1 MFDFAHRR
9 DSRSWALNSPGA
21 VTTDPASYPA
31 TMLRRS
37 LALAS
42 TLAGLPLA
50 ACIDPSAGETD
61 AASNAGTA
69 APITEGSTAPTGTG
83 EPTTGEV
90 VPAVDWPTLECD
102 PLVPTYCGFPFPSNV
117 FTAPDPATPTGR
129 RLALSEALIPDS
141 KNIAPAQPD
150 PWNRSDGFSAGLAVM
165 SHLPG
170 ATLTVLPGP
179 WTLEDSLAA
188 DSPTV
193 LIDADSGER
202 IAHFAELDM
211 SHADDM
217 RRAFMIRPVVPLADG
232 RRYIAA
238 IRGVVDEGG
247 AALPPSPAFKALRDG
262 HSFADDPSIDARRGL
277 YADIFLRLADAGVA
291 RDDLQLAWDFTTA
304 SRENN
309 TAGLLKM
316 RDEGL
321 AWAGDDGP
329 PYTLTL
335 VDAEHPDP
343 RVGLYVEGT
352 MTVPLYLDQPDPGA
366 HLILGNDGLPA
377 QFGTAEFD
385 FTVVIPQ
392 RAFTA
397 PVTPLQYGHGLLGSG
412 REEIQ
417 YDYRVEFADT
427 YGYALFAVD
436 WIGMAQDDYVP
447 IANFVNDG
455 DLEQF
460 ATLVDRLHQGI
471 LNSLLAMRLVSGALV
486 DDPMLQPMGQ
496 PLIDPSERYYHGNS
510 QGGIFGSTY
519 MALSTDV
526 ERGMLGVPGQPYS
539 LLLNRSKDF
548 AEFFVLLTGASPDG
562 LDRHMVLALFQLLW
576 DHTEPT
582 AYRKYIRSDNLPGSP
597 PKEVLIE
604 VAIGDHQVSTL
615 GAHIMARA
623 IGGVANIAP
632 ENRAIWGIDS
642 AAGPYTGSALVAYDF
657 GLAPA
662 PTTNIP
668 PSDGEDPHGKPRKL
682 PGAAQMLDQFLRTG
696 VVETFCDGVCD
707 PE

>member
-1 MFDFAHRR
+1 MHRLSLVLAHG
-9 DSRSWALNSPGA
+9 SA
-21 VTTDPASYPA
+21 V
-31 TMLRRS
+31 
-37 LALAS
+37 LALAGCPS
-42 TLAGLPLA
+42 PTASDTDSDSGTTTLA
-50 ACIDPSAGETD
+50 ST
-61 AASNAGTA
+61 
-69 APITEGSTAPTGTG
+69 GSTTDSA
-83 EPTTGEV
+83 PTTGLSDSTTGGVE
-90 VPAVDWPTLECD
+90 PEVDWPTLECD
-102 PLVPTYCGFPFPSNV
+102 PLVPSYCGFPFPSNV
-117 FTAPDPATPTGR
+117 FTVADPATPTGR
-129 RLALSEALIPDS
+129 RLALNETLLPDS
-141 KNIAPAQPD
+141 QNSAPAGPD
-150 PWNRSDGFSAGLAVM
+150 PWNRSDGFSPGLAVM
-165 SHLPG
+165 AHLPG
-170 ATLTVLPGP
+170 ATITGLPGP
-179 WTLEDSLAA
+179 WTIERSLAA
-188 DSPTV
+188 DSPTI
-193 LIDADSGER
+193 LLDADTGER

-211 SHADDM
+211 SHADDA
-217 RRAFMIRPVVPLADG
+217 RRTFMIRPVVRLADNH
-232 RRYIAA
+232 RYIAA
-238 IRGVVDEGG
+238 IRDVVDPQG
-247 AALPPSPAFKALRDG
+247 AALAPSPAFKALRDG
-262 HSFADDPSIDARRGL
+262 EPSDEPSVDARRGL
-277 YADIFLRLADAGVA
+277 YADIFARLGDAGVA

-321 AWAGDDGP
+321 EWAGEDGP
-329 PYTLTL
+329 PYTITL

-343 RVGLYVEGT
+343 RVGLYVEGL
-352 MTVPLYLDQPDPGA
+352 MTVPLFVNDPGPGA
-366 HLILGNDGLPA
+366 NLILGNDGLPA
-377 QFGTAEFD
+377 LFGTADYEF
-385 FTVVIPQ
+385 TIVIPQ
-392 RAFTA
+392 SAFTA

-436 WIGMAQDDYVP
+436 WIGMADEDYLH

-455 DLEQF
+455 DLEEF
-460 ATLVDRLHQGI
+460 TTLADRLHQGI
-471 LNSLLAMRLVSGALV
+471 LNALLAMRLVTGPII

-510 QGGIFGSTY
+510 QGGIFGSAY

-548 AEFFVLLTGASPDG
+548 DEFFVLLKGAFPDG
-562 LDRHMVLALFQLLW
+562 LDQQMVLALFQILW
-576 DHTEPT
+576 DRTEPT
-582 AYRKYIRSDNLPGSP
+582 GYSNYIRTDNLPGSP
-597 PKEVLIE
+597 PKEVLLE

-623 IGGVANIAP
+623 IGGVANILP
-632 ENRAIWGIDS
+632 ENRAIWGIEG
-642 AAGPYTGSALVAYDF
+642 AEAPYTGSAMVEYEF
-657 GLAPA
+657 GLAPE

-682 PGAAQMLDQFLRTG
+682 PSAAQMLDQFLRTG

>member
-1 MFDFAHRR
+1 
-9 DSRSWALNSPGA
+9 
-21 VTTDPASYPA
+21 
-31 TMLRRS
+31 MLSRS

-42 TLAGLPLA
+42 TLAVLPFA
-50 ACIDPSAGETD
+50 GCTDPNAGDTE
-61 AASNAGTA
+61 ASGAGTA
-69 APITEGSTAPTGTG
+69 DPTLSGSTAPTTG

-90 VPAVDWPTLECD
+90 VPEVDWPTLECD

-117 FTAPDPATPTGR
+117 FTTADPGTPTGR
-129 RLALSEALIPDS
+129 RLALSETLIPDS
-141 KNIAPAQPD
+141 TNSPPAQPD
-150 PWNRSDGFSAGLAVM
+150 RWNRSDGFSAGLAVM

-170 ATLTVLPGP
+170 ATVTGLPGP
-179 WTLEDSLAA
+179 WTLEDSLAV

-193 LIDADSGER
+193 LLDADSGEW

-211 SHADDM
+211 SHDDDE

-232 RRYIAA
+232 RRYIVA
-238 IRGVVDEGG
+238 IRGVVDAEG
-247 AALPPSPAFKALRDG
+247 AALPPSPAFKALRDDE
-262 HSFADDPSIDARRGL
+262 SFDDPSIGQRRGL
-277 YADIFLRLADAGVA
+277 YADIFQRLADAGVP

-321 AWAGDDGP
+321 AWAGEDGP

-343 RVGLYVEGT
+343 HVGLYVEGT
-352 MTVPLYLDQPDPGA
+352 MTVQLYVNDPGPGA
-366 HLILGNDGLPA
+366 DLILGNDGLPA
-377 QFGTAEFD
+377 KFGTAEYE

-392 RAFTA
+392 SAFTTPA
-397 PVTPLQYGHGLLGSG
+397 TPLQYGHGLLGSG
-412 REEIQ
+412 RAEIQ
-417 YDYRVEFADT
+417 QADLTEFADT
-427 YGYALFAVD
+427 HGHALFAVD
-436 WIGMAQDDYVP
+436 WIGMAEDDSVP
-447 IANFVNDG
+447 IAELVDRG
-455 DLEQF
+455 DLEEF
-460 ATLVDRLHQGI
+460 STVVDRLHQGI
-471 LNSLLAMRLVSGALV
+471 LNALLAMRLVSGALV
-486 DDPMLQPMGQ
+486 DDPMMQPMGQ
-496 PLIDPSERYYHGNS
+496 PLIDPSERYYLGNS
-510 QGGIFGSTY
+510 QGGILGSTY

-526 ERGMLGVPGQPYS
+526 ERGVLGVPGQPYS
-539 LLLNRSKDF
+539 LLLDRGEQFTALF
-548 AEFFVLLTGASPDG
+548 APLKSAFPDG
-562 LDRHMVLALFQLLW
+562 LDQQMVLALFQILW
-576 DHTEPT
+576 DRTEPT
-582 AYRKYIRSDNLPGSP
+582 GYSKYIRSNNLPGSP

-632 ENRAIWGIDS
+632 ENRALWGIDS
-642 AAGPYTGSALVAYDF
+642 AAAPYTGSAMVEYDF
-657 GLAPA
+657 GLAPE

-668 PSDGEDPHGKPRKL
+668 PSDGEDPHDKPRKL

-696 VVETFCDGVCD
+696 VVETFCEGVCD